1 MSKKVMVLW
10 FYVIFGLVLTI
21 CLIGVKE
28 KDFKYDDLKDK
39 LVTATKKYISDK
51 QYNVGVSD
59 SVLVYVSE
67 LIDEKY
73 ITEEELKDYCFDN
86 VVYYNGK
93 KTWISEKNYEKLSK
107 NPCVSISTWYDHSIC
122 CIMWWYKNSR
132 NLLQF

>member
-28 KDFKYDDLKDK
+28 KDFKYDELKDK
-39 LVTATKKYISDK
+39 LVAATKKYVADK

-86 VVYYNGK
+86 VVYYNGIIQDEYK
-93 KTWISEKNYEKLSK
+93 INEECKNIEK
-107 NPCVSISTWYDHSIC
+107 
-122 CIMWWYKNSR
+122 
-132 NLLQF
+132 